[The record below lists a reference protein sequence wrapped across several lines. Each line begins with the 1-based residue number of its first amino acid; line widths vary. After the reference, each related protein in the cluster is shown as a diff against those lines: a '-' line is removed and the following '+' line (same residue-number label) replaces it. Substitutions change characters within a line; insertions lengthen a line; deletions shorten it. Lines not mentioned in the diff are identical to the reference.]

1 MGSSGPARF
10 PASLVHCSGLGRFFP
25 VTAFF
30 VTPNVHGVM
39 LCIYNGDAVFD
50 WDEDNLR
57 KIGGHRIKRGDVEFA
72 LSNGPILIYE
82 QNVGGELRFVYYG
95 ETDAGRLLAVVLTER
110 DGRIRVVTAYKLDAG
125 QKKDYFARRLRGE

>member
-1 MGSSGPARF
+1 MHNPVLRPA
-10 PASLVHCSGLGRFFP
+10 
-25 VTAFF
+25 
-30 VTPNVHGVM
+30 NVQGVM

-50 WDEDNLR
+50 WDENNLR
-57 KIGGHRIKRGDVEFA
+57 KDPCPSVKRADVEQA

-82 QNVGGELRFVYYG
+82 QSARGEPRFVYYG

-110 DGRIRVVTAYKLDAG
+110 DDRIRVVTAYRLDAG

>member
-1 MGSSGPARF
+1 
-10 PASLVHCSGLGRFFP
+10 
-25 VTAFF
+25 
-30 VTPNVHGVM
+30 M

-50 WDEDNLR
+50 WDENNLR
-57 KIGGHRIKRGDVEFA
+57 KIRAHRIKRDDVEYA

-95 ETDAGRLLAVVLTER
+95 ETDTGRLLAVVLTER
-110 DGRIRVVTAYKLDAG
+110 NGRIRVVTAYKLDAG